1 MGTDPWFH
9 VRILGFCFITLC
21 LAGLPTLALAQPEK
35 LEWKN
40 FPSYDSANPILFL
53 WGTVTLATLGRI
65 YASLYKKKNDL
76 DPADLAD
83 MPAKG
88 RNLGQ
93 KLHDWYE
100 TFAINKEYSL
110 ADIRSALEKPDRIT
124 HDTNYDL
131 KPTFKEE
138 LTRMMG
144 HLLLRFDELETLH
157 EEPLDQLND
166 ISTRLR
172 DLMALPDEETLENML
187 QHTEELLKFAK
198 GIKREFNQWF
208 PEETNTTL
216 ENVIRK
222 LEEHFQAAQNIE
234 EQERSRWE
242 AALRTCLPKAYHQNR
257 PAPGQEPLIPALWA
271 SAVQACLD
279 SADAAAQKVRDQVAA
294 LAQQITGW
302 EAIGRTTQYNNNIVS
317 PDVAAPIIAKW
328 KARADYGPLFSWM
341 KIAAAEQDKVL
352 SGQQLKETM
361 ETAMVAWLDQTNQN
375 IPTKYRDTSTEDFAD
390 RLNNSILQLRKGI
403 NRMSKYMSGVT
414 STTTTVT
421 ETDADQ
427 LRNLISPKYFPNS
440 GPLNYDQ
447 LLAAFQELNKERLDA
462 ITMGKKPMP
471 GPAPCRHPQELS
483 LILVNDEQ
491 QSWTN
496 SLDQVQHLLDD
507 QHRQPPAPGNDDQE
521 RLFSSTDV
529 PKLTDE
535 DDYWTYRRSF
545 EIFASA
551 VTVRPAQ
558 IPQAMS
564 RLLNRYEGK
573 RRAYMMAYD
582 VNANIK
588 PTWTPTWKAILA
600 YMDARFLDRD
610 AHLQLFKKWLTLR
623 YNEQRWGQD
632 FIAEFD
638 RIRMTLNQIAPV
650 QGKVV
655 ISDDKSLERLMDKI
669 PARLRDRLR
678 YKYPNME
685 YQLMDE
691 TDPTKLEDIYDW
703 IVDEWKYLHQIGQ
716 LSDGKKAD
724 DKKSHQPRS
733 SAANPP
739 AVQNPPAQRPAN
751 LPIGQNNER
760 RVPLFGECNKPCFDT
775 TPSVPSS
782 MRASAMTI
790 RQQLQDANLCFRCR
804 RPQEDHNGPKIGCQ
818 LPGNHRLHTAT
829 RRAGAPQPDF
839 DSDPASNAASTSG
852 NDSGDN

>member
-9 VRILGFCFITLC
+9 VRILGFCFITIC

-35 LEWKN
+35 LEWKS

-93 KLHDWYE
+93 KLHDWYG

-198 GIKREFNQWF
+198 GIRRAFNDWY

-216 ENVIRK
+216 DNVIKK
-222 LEEHFQAAQNIE
+222 LEEHFTAATKLQHDYDQL
-234 EQERSRWE
+234 EQR
-242 AALRTCLPKAYHQNR
+242 N
-257 PAPGQEPLIPALWA
+257 
-271 SAVQACLD
+271 LD
-279 SADAAAQKVRDQVAA
+279 LDFE
-294 LAQQITGW
+294 ITGW
-302 EAIGRTTQYNNNIVS
+302 RDAT
-317 PDVAAPIIAKW
+317 
-328 KARADYGPLFSWM
+328 
-341 KIAAAEQDKVL
+341 
-352 SGQQLKETM
+352 QQLSPTQSPPGSPLDPRHAKTLIAHIIKQADLTPIANLLVPSSRPIPMTPANLAQSILEGLNSIKDSIQAIYPKEK
-361 ETAMVAWLDQTNQN
+361 L
-375 IPTKYRDTSTEDFAD
+375 EDF
-390 RLNNSILQLRKGI
+390 NNLDAFLKNATTWAKRGT
-403 NRMSKYMSGVT
+403 RYYAGMSGVIG
-414 STTTTVT
+414 TTTIVT

-447 LLAAFQELNKERLDA
+447 LLKAFQDINKERLDA
-462 ITMGKKPMP
+462 ITTGKKPMP
-471 GPAPCRHPQELS
+471 GPAPCRHPQDLS
-483 LILVNDEQ
+483 MILVNHEQ
-491 QSWTN
+491 QNWTD

-588 PTWTPTWKAILA
+588 PTWTPTWKAILT

-623 YNEQRWGQD
+623 YNENRWGQE

-678 YKYPNME
+678 YKYPDME
-685 YQLMDE
+685 YKLMDD
-691 TDPTKLEDIYDW
+691 TDPTTLGNIYDW
-703 IVDEWKYLHQIGQ
+703 IIDEWKYLHQIGQ

-733 SAANPP
+733 SAAPP

-775 TPSVPSS
+775 SPSVPSS

-829 RRAGAPQPDF
+829 RRADAPQPDF